1 MYSLVL
7 TYGLVAL
14 GMERKES
21 VKTLHKGKL
30 ICFGDDLK
38 EEAETIKDD
47 PSHPSDGRSDWG
59 TQFCKGYVGQNF
71 TFHL

>member
-38 EEAETIKDD
+38 EEAEILPLKNA
-47 PSHPSDGRSDWG
+47 G
-59 TQFCKGYVGQNF
+59 FCSWRQIILTLEDF
-71 TFHL
+71 L